1 MKTFLFL
8 VDQVLEGSTLQN
20 LRQKKEKSFES
31 QGVEANTYTPSLWVE
46 TESSSKFSPHSD
58 LKANLG
64 Y

>member
-46 TESSSKFSPHSD
+46 TESKF
-58 LKANLG
+58 KVFTTQ
-64 Y
+64 